1 MTSPATISAIRFG
14 YGPGAGTAP
23 RDADAHLA
31 RLSGPDRVLARYPA
45 VSDAETLSIA
55 EGFRRAR
62 KRREGLGGEAAY
74 KTARD
79 NVGAAF
85 SAAATTALAR
95 IADTDDP
102 LRERLVWFWADHFA
116 VAPKNI
122 VMRAVAPNYLD
133 QAIRPHVTGR
143 FSDLLKAVVTH
154 PMMLSYLDQV
164 QSIGPNS
171 PAGKRRGAGL
181 NENLAREVLE
191 LHTLGVGGPY
201 TQGDVRQLAELFT
214 GLSASQSDGFV
225 FRAAIAEP
233 GPELV
238 LGRTYGGGA
247 PDLAHITAV
256 LNDLAV
262 HPATAAHVSRK
273 LAVHFVA
280 DDPEPALVAA
290 MEGAWRASD
299 GNLMA
304 VTEAMLTHP
313 AAWGDRLEKARQPFD
328 FLAAT
333 VVALGIRGDDLTRM
347 PLRERHRAILR
358 PLRAMGQPF
367 MEPGG
372 PDGWA
377 EEAEHWITPLGL
389 AHRIL
394 WSGEAAKR
402 VAPHAPEPSMFLQ
415 RALGDA
421 ASARLTWAVDVAE
434 TRADAVAIVLASPEF
449 NRR

>member
-1 MTSPATISAIRFG
+1 MPSPATISAIPFG
-14 YGPGAGTAP
+14 YGTGAGTAP
-23 RDADAHLA
+23 RDAEAHLA
-31 RLSGPDRVLARYPA
+31 RLAGPDKILSRHAAVTMDDTLRLA
-45 VSDAETLSIA
+45 DE
-55 EGFRRAR
+55 FRRAR
-62 KRREGLGGEAAY
+62 KRREALGGEAAY
-74 KTARD
+74 KAAREK
-79 NVGAAF
+79 VGAAF

-102 LRERLVWFWADHFA
+102 LRERLLWLWADHFA

-122 VMRAVAPNYLD
+122 VMRAVAPAYLD
-133 QAIRPHVTGR
+133 QAIRPNVTAR
-143 FSDLLKAVVTH
+143 FADLLKAVVTH

-201 TQGDVRQLAELFT
+201 TQDDVRQLAELFT
-214 GLSASQSDGFV
+214 GLSANHTDGFL
-225 FRAAIAEP
+225 FREAIAEP

-247 PDLAHITAV
+247 PDVAHIFAV
-256 LNDLAV
+256 LEDLAI
-262 HPATAAHVSRK
+262 HPATAAHISRK
-273 LAVHFVA
+273 LATHFVA
-280 DDPEPALVAA
+280 DDPDPALVTAIEA
-290 MEGAWRASD
+290 AWRTTGGD
-299 GNLMA
+299 LMA

-313 AAWGDRLEKARQPFD
+313 AAWGDTLEKARQPFD

-333 VVALGIRGDDLTRM
+333 VIALGVRGEDLTRM
-347 PLRERHRAILR
+347 PLRERQRAILR

-377 EEAEHWITPLGL
+377 EEADHWITPLGL

-402 VAPHAPEPSMFLQ
+402 AAPHAQEPSVFLK

-421 ASARLTWAVDVAE
+421 ASERLTWAVGVAE